1 MLMHSVG
8 VLECTMYG
16 SHSFLTLEFLIHG
29 APVGMKDPQIYIPQ
43 IYFKEMLLWTIE
55 SRIGNSYLFPAAKY
69 GVG

>member
-43 IYFKEMLLWTIE
+43 IYFKEMFL
-55 SRIGNSYLFPAAKY
+55 
-69 GVG
+69 